1 MDVRATVQQYRVR
14 PSGEI
19 TRANIGEINFT
30 SNRLESSVSTD
41 EIFPSE
47 EWMLCGVAWPGS
59 AVAAVGSSGV

>member
-1 MDVRATVQQYRVR
+1 MDVRATVQQYRVQL
-14 PSGEI
+14 SGEI

-30 SNRLESSVSTD
+30 SNSLESSVSTD

-47 EWMLCGVAWPGS
+47 EWMLCGVAWGS